1 MNGVAGGN
9 LKRKAVVMLGATYR
23 MLALSM
29 QSFADHS
36 LGMTDVTGDSL
47 RLKGGG
53 GGVGGGV
60 GLEGMWA

>member
-1 MNGVAGGN
+1 
-9 LKRKAVVMLGATYR
+9 MLGATYR